1 MTEEALLLRDN
12 EGLLDHFALEPPWS
26 DFPFIL
32 LTSGGGTT
40 HASLRLVSSLG
51 PNANVT
57 LLERPIR
64 GLTLVHAVRAALRAR
79 RRQYE
84 VRDHLATLQREIEV
98 RRLAEIAREESL
110 MASTRAHKRKR
121 RPGVPGWRPSRPRS

>member
-1 MTEEALLLRDN
+1 VGHLDMRVLVFAPIGRDARMVADHLTAVGIVTTPCSTVEEVVREVRLGAGAAIITEEALQRDP
-12 EGLLDHFALEPPWS
+12 EGLLEHFALEPPWS

-40 HASLRLVSSLG
+40 SASLRLVNALG

-64 GLTLVHAVRAALRAR
+64 GLTLVHAVRAALR
-79 RRQYE
+79 
-84 VRDHLATLQREIEV
+84 
-98 RRLAEIAREESL
+98 
-110 MASTRAHKRKR
+110 
-121 RPGVPGWRPSRPRS
+121 